1 MKTKKCATMFVR
13 QWTNIRA
20 SRFDLLLKSSA
31 RWTCWLAP
39 VVGLVD
45 KWFGKQ
51 LSSIS
56 LPESASQ
63 KSHCHREVVEYLLS
77 GFQ

>member
-1 MKTKKCATMFVR
+1 MFVR

-20 SRFDLLLKSSA
+20 SRFGLRLKSSE
-31 RWTCWLAP
+31 RWTCWLAF

-56 LPESASQ
+56 LPESDSQ
-63 KSHCHREVVEYLLS
+63 TSHRHCEVGDDLVSE
-77 GFQ
+77 FMKPC